1 MSAKALSECIG
12 GPIRHRKTPAT
23 KQTQARYCSCSVNV
37 IFKVR
42 HCEEL
47 ATMLCQAHSCAWS
60 VPVFF
65 KVRHCEELATRQSRG
80 VAGSGRQCAI
90 DRMMLDGHAS
100 LAMTVKYI
108 ARHNGERDHS
118 P

>member
-1 MSAKALSECIG
+1 
-12 GPIRHRKTPAT
+12 
-23 KQTQARYCSCSVNV
+23 
-37 IFKVR
+37 
-42 HCEEL
+42 
-47 ATMLCQAHSCAWS
+47 MLCQVHSCAWLA
-60 VPVFF
+60 PVFF

-108 ARHNGERDHS
+108 ARHDGEIHCS

>member
-1 MSAKALSECIG
+1 MTVKDNACNDEKNFDFHDEGKSSLLRSGVC
-12 GPIRHRKTPAT
+12 HRKKLAPI
-23 KQTQARYCSCSVNV
+23 KFQASC
-37 IFKVR
+37 
-42 HCEEL
+42 
-47 ATMLCQAHSCAWS
+47 CAWS
-60 VPVFF
+60 APVFF